1 MADMPAFP
9 ERRPEGGSWG
19 GTLGR
24 LISWAGGH
32 AMRPQAAMAA
42 VLLLMIGSS
51 VFFLRARPEQSSPS
65 RVNVIERGVPGH
77 RDELT
82 PPPPTLATAELRL
95 AQEHA
100 HGSAGAS
107 TPSTASRRE
116 PSKAPAAKESDN
128 YAAAVALY
136 EEGEYAAAVRKLDGI
151 AETNGENAAS
161 AALLAAR
168 GVQAESGC
176 EKALPRYEAV
186 ASRFANGEVAG
197 EALLAAAAC
206 HESLGNRDKARE
218 IYVALRRNPATSDRA
233 ERALDSLD
241 AQAASPPAEVTP
253 PETPPSASP

>member
-1 MADMPAFP
+1 MADMPAFTERQP
-9 ERRPEGGSWG
+9 EDGSWG

-51 VFFLRARPEQSSPS
+51 VFFLRARPEQSSPA

-95 AQEHA
+95 AQAHA
-100 HGSAGAS
+100 HGSADSA

-116 PSKAPAAKESDN
+116 PKAPAAKESDG
-128 YAAAVALY
+128 YATAPEEEREDAAAVG
-136 EEGEYAAAVRKLDGI
+136 EVEGS
-151 AETNGENAAS
+151 AETKGEDAA

-168 GVQAESGC
+168 GVQTESGC

-186 ASRFANGEVAG
+186 ASRFAGSEAAG
-197 EALLAAAAC
+197 EALLAAASC
-206 HESLGNRDKARE
+206 HEALGHRDKARE

-253 PETPPSASP
+253 PGTPPSASP